1 MRAFGRIQELPK
13 YLSKSGY
20 LRKSRPDGAAGLD
33 ESRASAALTITV
45 SEEIELEKLARK
57 IRRALRS
64 GAVSL
69 AGEFSRIKTIY
80 SQLAGILAW
89 PESARLARLC
99 VPLIKGRPDLVGLPA
114 NRAERRIAKGFSRP
128 SFPLEH
134 LLLAGDFPDQQGLL
148 ATLFPAASSGLPDVR
163 FNDPKGSISI
173 GQHRD
178 TLSVVVQIGSNS
190 AAAPAYTA
198 ERWADYSTFCPAV
211 RISDSAD
218 VATIDV
224 AQLEGQ
230 AEFRTALAAALEA
243 ALTTDDIIA
252 LDSGFVRYDQTCA
265 WRFNQAFWRFLG
277 VWERVTGK
285 DYQRALPKGKSESH
299 HAEFIAEAA
308 ENFASH
314 IRELE
319 REGALAPQD
328 ELWFHEEAP
337 GSGEFT
343 AGLLDHFRQYHQRYY
358 SRLRVVLS
366 DVSEQVLALAARELE
381 KRGHLNAGT
390 QGPEIFLRD
399 LSISDEPAVRD
410 ANGQTVSLEGRLL
423 YFRHANFLDQLPTR
437 LFAKRAERF
446 KEVYVQAVISRE
458 TLQTLEQR
466 HGSTL
471 SELLAVIEGQVD
483 LNTRSADEQK
493 RTVGFWSDVWS
504 AMKFRESHRAIDN
517 FAAFHPRGAALAH
530 MLRDHD
536 DVRFV
541 SSDVAI
547 DTTLSDMQLLH
558 REHGYA
564 CFTDILLQRVDE
576 FHERWIELAK
586 YDNGV
591 WVGTNAVL
599 MTELL
604 ASAGYETGYYP
615 VELTLGEPT
624 PVYTL
629 TVRRREATE
638 FLLSADTVQQLTGIE
653 RLSLQDISL
662 AGLPRRIRN
671 NLRELP
677 GQFGRLRIDRD
688 WSSRLTP
695 SLGLSALLREL
706 YYHSSLE
713 MTERSPFIKLVALIA
728 ELLCRH
734 PERPVTVEPEI
745 AVEELKDLEDFL
757 EHRPINNLPMDLVE
771 ASDRG
776 EAVFVLRLPTLA
788 RRLEAGRFVVLAE
801 VDLPRSQS
809 AEQLRRRLLQF
820 QAPVDA
826 ISITS
831 GRLADPRFLRGS
843 ELLELRLLE
852 ALQPDRLVMTIE
864 MRDRQAPD
872 LERDLDAFE
881 ARGVRNFFI
890 LTGDFELSSRWWLDS
905 LHGIQIADRLRNE
918 DVNHS
923 PGIRSR
929 TLIAGAM
936 AWSGIPDLRARVE
949 RDVILKLRAGADVL
963 FTQPVYDLRRASEAL
978 EVVSRSGLDRVVH
991 IVPELLP
998 IVTIDQMR
1006 TLRQAPGIVV
1016 PNEMAAAYAQIV
1028 TNVEKFC
1035 RRPAHESEDAR
1046 RDEFVE
1052 ELLRGVPAIPGYEDV
1067 LTAELAATTYAEM
1080 SRAIDSARRK
1090 STSARESAQA
1100 LRAARESVLFEV
1112 AFALTQRAM
1121 AVLCGFRTI
1130 SGFLI
1135 VARNGRE
1142 LRRLAAE
1149 ARRMGTDRKR

>member
-1 MRAFGRIQELPK
+1 MRAFVRIQDLQK
-13 YLSKSGY
+13 YLGRARRDPASSAPDP
-20 LRKSRPDGAAGLD
+20 RARP
-33 ESRASAALTITV
+33 ALAITV
-45 SEEIELEKLARK
+45 NDEIELEKIARR

-64 GAVSL
+64 GVVSI
-69 AGEFSRIKTIY
+69 AGDFSRTKTIY
-80 SQLAGILAW
+80 SQLVGMLTW
-89 PESARLARLC
+89 PESACLARLI
-99 VPLIKGRPDLVGLPA
+99 VPLANGRPDLVGLPA
-114 NRAERRIAKGFSRP
+114 NRAERRIARSFAGP
-128 SFPLEH
+128 GFPLEH
-134 LLLAGDFPDQQGLL
+134 LLLVSDFPDQGGLL
-148 ATLFPAASSGLPDVR
+148 ASLFPATSSRSPEVR
-163 FNDPKGSISI
+163 FNDPKGSISL
-173 GQHRD
+173 GQYRD
-178 TLSVVVQIGSNS
+178 TLCAVAQIGSNS
-190 AAAPAYTA
+190 PAGALACTA

-211 RISDSAD
+211 RVAD
-218 VATIDV
+218 GAGVVTIDV
-224 AQLEGQ
+224 AQLEGRR
-230 AEFRTALAAALEA
+230 EFRNALAAALRA
-243 ALTTDDIIA
+243 ALSTEDLIA

-314 IRELE
+314 VTELE

-328 ELWFHEEAP
+328 ELWFHEKAP

-343 AGLLDHFRQYHQRYY
+343 AGLLDHLRQHHPQYY
-358 SRLRVVLS
+358 PRMRVVLS
-366 DVSEQVLALAARELE
+366 DVSGQVLALASRELA
-381 KRGHLNAGT
+381 KRGHLKREA
-390 QGPEIFLRD
+390 QGPAIFFRD
-399 LSISDEPAVRD
+399 LSISEEPVVRD
-410 ANGQTVSLEGRLL
+410 ANGGTINLEGRLL

-437 LFAKRAERF
+437 LFAKRAGRF
-446 KEVYVQAVISRE
+446 HEVFVQAVVSRQA
-458 TLQTLEQR
+458 LQSLEQR

-471 SELLAVIEGQVD
+471 AYLLAVIEGRVD
-483 LNTRSADEQK
+483 LNAQSAEDQK
-493 RTVGFWSDVWS
+493 RTIGFWSEVWG
-504 AMKFRESHRAIDN
+504 AMKFGESHRAIDD
-517 FAAFHPRGAALAH
+517 FTAFHPRGAALAR
-530 MLRDHD
+530 MLNGLDE
-536 DVRFV
+536 VRFV
-541 SSDVAI
+541 SSDAAI
-547 DTTLSDMQLLH
+547 DMTLSDMQLLH
-558 REHGYA
+558 PEYGYA
-564 CFTDILLQRVDE
+564 CFTDILLQRVNE
-576 FHERWIELAK
+576 FRERWIELAK

-604 ASAGYETGYYP
+604 TSAGYETGYYP

-629 TVRRREATE
+629 TARRLQTTQ
-638 FLLSADTVQQLTGIE
+638 FVLSTDIVEQVAGIE
-653 RLSLQDISL
+653 RASLRDISL

-677 GQFGRLRIDRD
+677 QQLGRLRIDRD
-688 WSSRLTP
+688 WSSRLTQ

-713 MTERSPFIKLVALIA
+713 MNERSPFIKLVALIA
-728 ELLCRH
+728 EVLCRH
-734 PERPVTVEPEI
+734 PDVPVTIEPEI
-745 AVEELKDLEDFL
+745 GVEELKDLADFL

-771 ASDRG
+771 ATDRG
-776 EAVFVLRLPTLA
+776 DAVFVLRLPTLT

-809 AEQLRRRLLQF
+809 VEQLRRRILQF

-831 GRLADPRFLRGS
+831 GRLADPRFLRGR
-843 ELLELRLLE
+843 ELLELPLLE

-864 MRDRQAPD
+864 MRDRQTAD
-872 LERDLDAFE
+872 LERDLGAFE

-890 LTGDFELSSRWWLDS
+890 LTGDFERSSRWWLDS
-905 LHGIQIADRLRNE
+905 LHGIQIADRLRNG
-918 DVNHS
+918 DGVNGG
-923 PGIRSR
+923 PDIRSR

-949 RDVILKLRAGADVL
+949 RDVMLKLRVGADVL
-963 FTQPVYDLRRASEAL
+963 FTQPVYDLRLASQAL
-978 EVVSRSGLDRVVH
+978 DLISQSGLDRLAH

-998 IVTIDQMR
+998 IATMDQMR
-1006 TLRQAPGIVV
+1006 TLRQAPGILV
-1016 PNEMAAAYAQIV
+1016 PDEMAAAYARIIA
-1028 TNVEKFC
+1028 NVEKFC
-1035 RRPAHESEDAR
+1035 RQPASDPEGGR

-1052 ELLRGVPAIPGYEDV
+1052 DLVGGVPPIPGYEDV
-1067 LTAELAATTYAEM
+1067 LTAQWAATIHAEM

-1121 AVLCGFRTI
+1121 AVLCGSRAV
-1130 SGFLI
+1130 SGFLV

-1142 LRRLAAE
+1142 LRRLSAE
-1149 ARRMGTDRKR
+1149 ARRLGARAGR